1 MIFQLGKNYRL
12 YPPGSLWTYKGID
25 VGEHVFTGDFIKVFQ
40 GTGPYYVNSE
50 MADGKISWKIPPH
63 LLKFYK
69 IVEDENTER
78 NET

>member
-1 MIFQLGKNYRL
+1 VIFQLGKNYRL

-25 VGEHVFTGDFIKVFQ
+25 VGEHVFT
-40 GTGPYYVNSE
+40 
-50 MADGKISWKIPPH
+50 MAEGKISWKIPPH

-78 NET
+78 DET

>member
-25 VGEHVFTGDFIKVFQ
+25 VGEHVFT
-40 GTGPYYVNSE
+40 
-50 MADGKISWKIPPH
+50 MAKGKISWKIPPH

-78 NET
+78 DET